1 MTYFGSKLL
10 TYRLRQKLGH
20 FYFKSGLVFAVNI
33 CLHFTILKLFVYVF
47 IAPHCGQIPLC
58 LRPAPHLPQV

>member
-10 TYRLRQKLGH
+10 TYRLRQKPGH
-20 FYFKSGLVFAVNI
+20 FYFKSGLFFAVNI